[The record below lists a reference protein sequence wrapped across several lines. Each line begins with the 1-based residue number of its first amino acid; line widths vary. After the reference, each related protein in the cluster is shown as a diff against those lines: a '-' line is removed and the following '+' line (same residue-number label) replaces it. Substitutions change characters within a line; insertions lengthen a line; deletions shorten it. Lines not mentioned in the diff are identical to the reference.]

1 MVYTHFFLKGW
12 AAAVVKENL
21 CEQHVLS
28 SNETLM
34 WIRGLSWDLTGFGKK
49 KKGHKMPR
57 LCLWIRSLWCFERTQ
72 LESERSTNCYQIQC
86 LNGTFQWLCL
96 YNLQWMKIIIL
107 IYARTVSWTHPPP
120 LFFPPSTHKLC
131 FLLVGS
137 AHHSRLMWLLG
148 TSADFT
154 NALWFLAVLCF

>member
-1 MVYTHFFLKGW
+1 MEYTHFFN
-12 AAAVVKENL
+12 AAVVKENL

-28 SNETLM
+28 SNKALM
-34 WIRGLSWDLTGFGKK
+34 WIRGLSWDLTGFGI

-57 LCLWIRSLWCFERTQ
+57 LCLWIRSLWSFEWTQ
-72 LESERSTNCYQIQC
+72 FKSERSTNCYQIQC
-86 LNGTFQWLCL
+86 LNGTFQELCL

-107 IYARTVSWTHPPP
+107 IYARKVSWTHAS

-137 AHHSRLMWLLG
+137 AHHSCLMWLLG

-154 NALWFLAVLCF
+154 NALWFLSVLYF